1 METLRSIPVVGGTA
15 AVVIYVALAVCVVVV
30 AVLVGRRRLRWAVL
44 GAAALMGVVVFA
56 LTVWPK
62 PFPDSIPL
70 RVYASWAVGV
80 FAVVAAIVGRRRLL
94 LAVVAVPAVVF
105 AFLGTNLQYQ
115 QYPTLGSFHPV
126 RVTVAM
132 SLEQFERT
140 DTAPQL
146 HGREVGALVTVPA
159 PPERDAVVYVPP
171 AYWHGATL
179 PVLVLM
185 SGSPGSPMGWF
196 TDGQAAETA
205 DAYQQEHGGISPI
218 VVSVDATG
226 SATGNPA
233 CVDGPDAAMHTY
245 LSSDIPALLKD
256 TFRVNPDQSTWTIG
270 GLSYGG
276 TCSLQVVTNS
286 PEAYGSFLDFSG
298 EPEPSLG
305 NHDKTV
311 NELFGGDEDAFKA
324 INPADLLANA
334 KGADTYR
341 GIAGRFVAGEN
352 DKMASTA
359 LPHLNDLARAAGMD
373 TTYTE
378 LPGAHSYQ
386 VWRVAL
392 RENFEFVA
400 HRGGLK

>member
-1 METLRSIPVVGGTA
+1 
-15 AVVIYVALAVCVVVV
+15 
-30 AVLVGRRRLRWAVL
+30 
-44 GAAALMGVVVFA
+44 
-56 LTVWPK
+56 
-62 PFPDSIPL
+62 
-70 RVYASWAVGV
+70 
-80 FAVVAAIVGRRRLL
+80 
-94 LAVVAVPAVVF
+94 
-105 AFLGTNLQYQ
+105 
-115 QYPTLGSFHPV
+115 
-126 RVTVAM
+126 
-132 SLEQFERT
+132 
-140 DTAPQL
+140 
-146 HGREVGALVTVPA
+146 
-159 PPERDAVVYVPP
+159 
-171 AYWHGATL
+171 
-179 PVLVLM
+179 
-185 SGSPGSPMGWF
+185 MGWF

-205 DAYQQEHGGISPI
+205 DAYQQEHGGVSPI

-334 KGADTYR
+334 KGTDTYR
-341 GIAGRFVAGEN
+341 GIAGRFVAGES